1 MDGLAIATAAK
12 VDAEERNSTAV
23 TRTALVRG
31 VPSSFCDAL
40 AMEMPSSPV
49 DLERARA
56 QHAAYVKVLQGNSLA
71 HITSIQ
77 VILAQRVLPSLD
89 EFEDQD
95 LDFSPSEFVLLVAT
109 LQAPCMVCI

>member
-40 AMEMPSSPV
+40 SMEMPSSPV

-71 HITSIQ
+71 RSHNLISGH
-77 VILAQRVLPSLD
+77 
-89 EFEDQD
+89 
-95 LDFSPSEFVLLVAT
+95 
-109 LQAPCMVCI
+109 PCTESSAIA

>member
-1 MDGLAIATAAK
+1 MDDLAIATAAK
-12 VDAEERNSTAV
+12 VNAEERNSTAV

-71 HITSIQ
+71 HILHQNPHITSIQ

-89 EFEDQD
+89 EFESQD
-95 LDFSPSEFVLLVAT
+95 CTSLL
-109 LQAPCMVCI
+109 QN